1 MDEQEE
7 INTREKDRR
16 EAERRQG
23 PTRKVDPR
31 KIVTAEKYYFNVISL
46 LGMLISAISAV
57 VIVMFLALQAFR
69 GFENPYLEIVTFFIL
84 PGGILFGGVLTY
96 FGAWRTRS
104 NYRKNPEAGLP
115 PLPRLD
121 FNDPRKLRLAGF
133 FALVTV
139 VFFAVIGVTT
149 IKGFEFTESTMF
161 CGEVCHVQMGPEMTA
176 WEQSPHARV
185 RCVECHV
192 GSGIDYYV
200 KAKINGTRQLY
211 SVLTGTFPTPIP
223 TPVHGLRPARATC
236 ERCHWPEKFISS
248 RMKVFSHNA
257 PNEENTR
264 REIQMLIKIGGTP
277 GAPNTSGIHWHIGK
291 EVNYVA
297 TDEKRMDIP
306 YVSVKKKD
314 GTLDEFVSTE
324 KPLKKEELAKHEKR
338 LMDCMDCHNRPA
350 HAYNPPSQELDH
362 AFTAGKLDPAL
373 PFLKKLAGE
382 LLEKPYKTNEEAV
395 AAIDKDLKDF
405 YAKKYP
411 ALVTAKAAS
420 IKQASEEV
428 QRIYSRNYFPRMKVV
443 WSAYPSHMGHF
454 YFPGCFRCHDGKHK
468 NAAGKVISKD
478 CNLCHSVISQI
489 QENVAKDDGL
499 HLRAF
504 GHPVDIGK
512 ELVETNCNECHAP
525 AGVDVT
531 GGAGEQK
538 KH

>member
-1 MDEQEE
+1 METHEE
-7 INTREKDRR
+7 DKRQQDRR
-16 EAERRQG
+16 HEERRKG
-23 PTRKVDPR
+23 PTRRVDTR
-31 KIVTAEKYYFNVISL
+31 KIITAEKYYINVISL
-46 LGMLISAISAV
+46 LGMLISAVAAV
-57 VIVMFLALQAFR
+57 MIVLFLALQAFR
-69 GFENPYLEIVTFFIL
+69 GFENPYLEIVTFFLL

-96 FGAWRTRS
+96 FGGWRTRS
-104 NYRKNPEAGLP
+104 AYRKNPELGLP

-121 FNDPRKLRLAGF
+121 FNDPRKLRLTGF

-149 IKGFEFTESTMF
+149 IKGFEFTESTVF
-161 CGEVCHVQMGPEMTA
+161 CGEVCHIPMEPENIA
-176 WEQSPHARV
+176 WQQSAHARV

-211 SVLTGTFPTPIP
+211 SVLTGTYPTPIP
-223 TPVHGLRPARATC
+223 TPVHNLRPARATC

-257 PNEENTR
+257 PNEQNTR
-264 REIQMLIKIGGTP
+264 REIHLLIKIGGTP

-291 EVNYVA
+291 EVSYVA
-297 TDEKRMDIP
+297 ADEKRMNIP
-306 YVSVKKKD
+306 YVSVKQQD
-314 GTLDEFVSTE
+314 GSLVEYTSIDSPMT
-324 KPLKKEELAKHEKR
+324 KEELMKHEKR

-350 HAYNPPSQELDH
+350 HSYNPPSQELDH
-362 AFTAGKLDPAL
+362 GFVAGKLDPAL
-373 PFLKKLAGE
+373 PFLKKTAAD
-382 LLEKPYKTNEEAV
+382 LLEKPYKSKEEAL
-395 AAIDKDLKDF
+395 AAIDKGLQDY
-405 YAKKYP
+405 YAKNYP

-420 IKQASEEV
+420 IKQASGEV
-428 QRIYSRNYFPRMKVV
+428 QRIYSRNYFPKMKAS
-443 WSAYPSHMGHF
+443 WSDYPTHMGHF

-499 HLRAF
+499 HLREF
-504 GHPVDIGK
+504 GHPVDIGS
-512 ELVETNCNECHAP
+512 ELVNTNCSECHAP

-531 GGAGEQK
+531 AGAAAQK